1 MDSWINS
8 EGFPV
13 VTVKKLEDN
22 NFQLDLSRFM
32 LNKGKYF
39 SVYRS
44 DLVIVLKIFKQLH
57 INIIINSER
66 IGLYHFYISLVRAI
80 NQNWHGLVEQNLV
93 CNIYL
98 LFLLIDKIVL
108 LLDQNL
114 A

>member
-22 NFQLDLSRFM
+22 NFQFDLTRFM

-44 DLVIVLKIFKQLH
+44 DFVIVLKLFRQLH
-57 INIIINSER
+57 IKIIINSER
-66 IGLYHFYISLVRAI
+66 IGLYHSATSLVRTLH
-80 NQNWHGLVEQNLV
+80 QNWLGLVEENLV
-93 CNIYL
+93 CNMYFRL
-98 LFLLIDKIVL
+98 ALVL
-108 LLDQNL
+108 
-114 A
+114 